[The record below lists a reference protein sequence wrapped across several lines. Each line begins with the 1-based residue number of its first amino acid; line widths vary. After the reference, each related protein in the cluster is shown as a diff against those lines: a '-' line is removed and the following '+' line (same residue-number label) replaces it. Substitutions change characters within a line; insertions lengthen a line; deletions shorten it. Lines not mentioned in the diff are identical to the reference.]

1 MRRETGDQQRGGFPA
16 LHPARFGCGL
26 RQTAKS
32 EIGNELSLLKSAA
45 TGLTHGRALLLGN
58 GKSRPGFPQRLW
70 YYSRQFVVLHHG
82 AEESCQ
88 DRKSTRLNSQ
98 SRQYLLFLPTRRSS
112 DLIAFGQRKKPPRF
126 PAAALVLF
134 PPICCIAPRRG
145 RIVSRSEEHTSE
157 LPVTPISTLSPY
169 TPLFRSHCFW
179 ATEKAAPVSRGG
191 FVIIPANLLYCTTA
205 RKNRV

>member
-58 GKSRPGFPQRLW
+58 GKSRPGFPKRLW

-82 AEESCQ
+82 AENRVNTQGRPLYVC
-88 DRKSTRLNSQ
+88 
-98 SRQYLLFLPTRRSS
+98 LFL
-112 DLIAFGQRKKPPRF
+112 L
-126 PAAALVLF
+126 
-134 PPICCIAPRRG
+134 
-145 RIVSRSEEHTSE
+145 
-157 LPVTPISTLSPY
+157 
-169 TPLFRSHCFW
+169 
-179 ATEKAAPVSRGG
+179 
-191 FVIIPANLLYCTTA
+191 
-205 RKNRV
+205 